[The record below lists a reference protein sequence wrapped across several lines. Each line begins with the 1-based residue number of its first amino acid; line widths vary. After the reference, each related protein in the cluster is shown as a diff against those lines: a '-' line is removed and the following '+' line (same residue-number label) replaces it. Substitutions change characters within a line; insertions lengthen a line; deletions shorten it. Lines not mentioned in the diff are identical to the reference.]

1 MLKRLQDFFKLYSL
15 YKTLLLETIL
25 FEERGDGLSECERE
39 FFVNKVRKVRE
50 GENERVGRGERER
63 ERERGQKCRTVL
75 VLVNVRSKIRKQS
88 HQVTNPDLAFHLH
101 SFFSAKVFLRKVG
114 KKVHLLIKR
123 YFFLRINTE
132 NFGFYYQQ
140 SEDLNPGRLGRSVN
154 ATSVLCRLPYTSDFQ
169 KNGLKSVK

>member
-1 MLKRLQDFFKLYSL
+1 M
-15 YKTLLLETIL
+15 

-50 GENERVGRGERER
+50 GENER

-101 SFFSAKVFLRKVG
+101 SFFSAKVFL
-114 KKVHLLIKR
+114 
-123 YFFLRINTE
+123 T
-132 NFGFYYQQ
+132 
-140 SEDLNPGRLGRSVN
+140 
-154 ATSVLCRLPYTSDFQ
+154 
-169 KNGLKSVK
+169 